1 MGWIS
6 RVGVV
11 ASGCAMLALAGCASL
26 SCAPTHSSGGNA
38 FADAVTGSVGN
49 GLAPREMIEKCQQA
63 VLDAAEAYRVVQVTV
78 WSDGAPQTTPDGV
91 IARLLVKSV
100 YLRQHGRETRTAHIQ
115 CRLNR
120 AGEVVALM

>member
-11 ASGCAMLALAGCASL
+11 ASGCVVLALAGCASL
-26 SCAPTHSSGGNA
+26 LCAPTHSSSSYA

-49 GLAPREMIEKCQQA
+49 SLVPHEMIEKCQQA
-63 VLDAAEAYRVVQVTV
+63 VLDAAGPYRIVQVTV
-78 WSDGAPQTTPDGV
+78 WSDGAPRTTPDGV
-91 IARLLVKSV
+91 IAPLFVKSV
-100 YLRQHGRETRTAHIQ
+100 YLRQHGRETRAARIQ
-115 CRLNR
+115 CRLNT